1 MAPAAAVSLKELP
14 SAQSQEEL
22 LNKVVGTH
30 IIKILR
36 NIRADKN
43 RISLF
48 RVKTHWAI
56 ILIVNSNNINKQV
69 QSISLISI
77 FDLSDVQLVLS

>member
-22 LNKVVGTH
+22 LNKVVGTN

-36 NIRADKN
+36 NIRSDKN